1 MASQGAPRNGAKER
15 SWRRLIQ
22 QWRHSGMTI
31 RDFCVEHEVSEPSFF
46 AWRRTIADRDRQ
58 SGQPSADGYGNVDNH
73 KTPDSPTFV
82 PLHVVSTPAD
92 STPADS
98 TPAVSTPVVSTPV
111 VSTPV
116 VSTPGGAAYEVVLR
130 DGCIV
135 RVPAGFD
142 PATLR
147 QLLVLLNEE
156 RPC

>member
-1 MASQGAPRNGAKER
+1 MASQGAPRNGVKER

-58 SGQPSADGYGNVDNH
+58 SGQPSADGYGNVDSN
-73 KTPDSPTFV
+73 KTQDSPTFV
-82 PLHVVSTPAD
+82 PLHVVSTPA
-92 STPADS
+92 
-98 TPAVSTPVVSTPV
+98 
-111 VSTPV
+111 
-116 VSTPGGAAYEVVLR
+116 GAAYEVVLR

-147 QLLVLLNEE
+147 QLLVLLNED

>member
-58 SGQPSADGYGNVDNH
+58 SGQPSADGYGNVDSNR
-73 KTPDSPTFV
+73 TQDSPAFV
-82 PLHVVSTPAD
+82 PLRVVSTVSTPAG
-92 STPADS
+92 TAF
-98 TPAVSTPVVSTPV
+98 
-111 VSTPV
+111 
-116 VSTPGGAAYEVVLR
+116 EVVLR
-130 DGCIV
+130 DGRIV

>member
-58 SGQPSADGYGNVDNH
+58 SGQPSADGYGNVDSH
-73 KTPDSPTFV
+73 KMQDSPTFV
-82 PLHVVSTPAD
+82 PLHVVSTPA
-92 STPADS
+92 TPA
-98 TPAVSTPVVSTPV
+98 TPA
-111 VSTPV
+111 
-116 VSTPGGAAYEVVLR
+116 GAAYEVVLR

>member
-31 RDFCVEHEVSEPSFF
+31 RDFCIEHEVSEPSFF

-58 SGQPSADGYGNVDNH
+58 PGQPSADGYGNVDSH
-73 KTPDSPTFV
+73 KTQDSPTFV
-82 PLHVVSTPAD
+82 PLHVVSTPVI
-92 STPADS
+92 STPA
-98 TPAVSTPVVSTPV
+98 
-111 VSTPV
+111 
-116 VSTPGGAAYEVVLR
+116 GAAYEVVLR

-135 RVPAGFD
+135 RVPAAFD

>member
-15 SWRRLIQ
+15 SWRGLIQ

-58 SGQPSADGYGNVDNH
+58 SGHSSADGYGNVDSN
-73 KTPDSPTFV
+73 KTQDSPTFV
-82 PLHVVSTPAD
+82 PLHVVSTPAG
-92 STPADS
+92 T
-98 TPAVSTPVVSTPV
+98 
-111 VSTPV
+111 
-116 VSTPGGAAYEVVLR
+116 AYEVVLR

>member
-1 MASQGAPRNGAKER
+1 MASQGAPRNGAMER

-58 SGQPSADGYGNVDNH
+58 SGQSGQSGQPSADGYGNVDSH
-73 KTPDSPTFV
+73 KTQDSPTFV
-82 PLHVVSTPAD
+82 PLHVVSTPA
-92 STPADS
+92 
-98 TPAVSTPVVSTPV
+98 
-111 VSTPV
+111 
-116 VSTPGGAAYEVVLR
+116 GAAYEVVLR

>member
-15 SWRRLIQ
+15 SWRELIQ

-46 AWRRTIADRDRQ
+46 AWRRTIADRDRDRDRQ
-58 SGQPSADGYGNVDNH
+58 SGHPSADGYGNVDSN
-73 KTPDSPTFV
+73 KTQDSPTFV
-82 PLHVVSTPAD
+82 PLHVVSTPAG
-92 STPADS
+92 A
-98 TPAVSTPVVSTPV
+98 AYAAY
-111 VSTPV
+111 
-116 VSTPGGAAYEVVLR
+116 AAYEVVLR